1 MALRFS
7 RTGLAGGSG
16 RGQWLAEAINSV
28 LRGVGQVMLQ
38 NNAWTG
44 LLFVVAICC
53 NAPIHGAAAVVG
65 AAVGTG
71 VAGLAGADR
80 ALIRQGL
87 FGFNGALVAIALPIF
102 VAPGVLLWACVVL
115 AAGGSTVVFAAL
127 IALLAPWRMPALTA
141 PFVLT
146 SWCLILAAAGLARLE
161 PTGLAPAAGFP
172 AWAPGTGGVTLATL
186 ADGVLNGV
194 GQVFLQENRLTGLI
208 FAVGLLV
215 ASRKAFVAA
224 LAGALAGGLVAWG
237 MGAAEPAIRA
247 GLFGF
252 NPVLVAI
259 ATGAAAPAWDR
270 ATCLVA
276 TLAVVATPVVQAAA
290 SAALAP
296 VGLPALTFPFV
307 VVTWMVLFAG
317 KGFAGFAAPGATDA

>member
-1 MALRFS
+1 M
-7 RTGLAGGSG
+7 AGGDG
-16 RGQWLAEAINSV
+16 WAQRLAEALDSV
-28 LRGVGQVMLQ
+28 LRGIGQVMLQ
-38 NNAWTG
+38 DNAYTG
-44 LLFVVAICC
+44 LLFVIAIAC
-53 NAPIHGAAAVVG
+53 NAPLHAAAAVVG

-80 ALIRQGL
+80 TLIRQGL

-102 VAPGVLLWACVVL
+102 IAPGPLLWCCLLL

-141 PFVLT
+141 PFVLV
-146 SWCLILAAAGLARLE
+146 SWCLVLAAAGLARLE
-161 PTGLAPAAGFP
+161 PTGLAPVAGLP
-172 AWAPGTGGVTLATL
+172 GWAPGAGGMTLAAL
-186 ADGVLNGV
+186 GDGVLNGI
-194 GQVFLQENRLTGLI
+194 GQVFLQENRLTGLL
-208 FAVGLLV
+208 FALGLLV
-215 ASRKAFVAA
+215 ASRKAFAAA
-224 LAGALAGGLVAWG
+224 LAGALVGGLVAWG

-270 ATCLVA
+270 ASCVVA
-276 TLAVVATPVVQAAA
+276 TLAVIATPVVQAAV

-296 VGLPALTFPFV
+296 LGLPALTFPFV
-307 VVTWMVLFAG
+307 VVTWLVLFAG
-317 KGFAGFAAPGATDA
+317 RGFASFAAPGATDA